1 MLVFEMLFNE
11 FAMSV
16 IDLFRPTQGVQVFK
30 EVRVY
35 VFPDLYRLTYSQI
48 PMWPVH
54 IDRV

>member
-48 PMWPVH
+48 PM
-54 IDRV
+54 